1 MRFVVVFG
9 LIVLVA
15 CTKTTL
21 VHERY
26 IHNNTATDTIIVIN
40 PDFDD
45 AIDTIVPGD
54 TALVYKFEMLDNQSA
69 TAPCAWPSDT
79 LIVKNHLGEQLI
91 RSVKEED
98 FWTYTIQGTTD
109 RRQQCFFI
117 ISTGD
122 F

>member
-1 MRFVVVFG
+1 MRFVIISG
-9 LIVLVA
+9 LILLVA
-15 CTKTTL
+15 CTKTNL

-26 IHNNTATDTIIVIN
+26 VHNNTATDTIIVMN
-40 PDFDD
+40 PDFED
-45 AIDTIVPGD
+45 AIDTIAPGD

-69 TAPCAWPSDT
+69 TAPCAWPGDT
-79 LIVKNHLGEQLI
+79 LIVKNHLGEHLI

-98 FWTYTIQGTTD
+98 FWTYAIQGTTD
-109 RRQQCFFI
+109 RLQQCFFI